1 MSFNKTGN
9 CPYTE
14 AVQSPDTS
22 NLGRY
27 LNYCDRLSSSHTHTP
42 PPPFPLLFNQINTMA
57 PALSTLRCPS
67 HPMFTRSPFDITKT
81 LPPAISPGSTYGQ
94 LMFES
99 TLAFVD
105 NQTGED
111 VNMKIKLQGYGSTT
125 SSLLEDKIY
134 FLSGRLISPNSK
146 TPLVLYYD
154 QEMTFPIANSEG
166 YSVSLANK
174 AGCYRFGVVVSKV
187 EAKDE
192 SSSVTQ
198 FNNLFVKIR
207 HTDYDVQIA
216 GNRNLA
222 KTLGLFQVGIVCVCI
237 SREKSTNVTNLQDAG
252 PLNVKTR
259 RPIQINF
266 KSNNKGSA
274 QVPLPTSQHSGP
286 DEGFSKCKAGKS
298 SGRAITTTPP
308 KKRKYKKRSAPA
320 VQDEADQL
328 VPEAL

>member
-1 MSFNKTGN
+1 
-9 CPYTE
+9 
-14 AVQSPDTS
+14 
-22 NLGRY
+22 
-27 LNYCDRLSSSHTHTP
+27 
-42 PPPFPLLFNQINTMA
+42 MA

-174 AGCYRFGVVVSKV
+174 AGCYGFGVVVSKV

-222 KTLGLFQVGIVCVCI
+222 KPFGLFQVGREVVISGYIARYSVENRIVCVCI

>member
-1 MSFNKTGN
+1 
-9 CPYTE
+9 
-14 AVQSPDTS
+14 
-22 NLGRY
+22 
-27 LNYCDRLSSSHTHTP
+27 
-42 PPPFPLLFNQINTMA
+42 MA
-57 PALSTLRCPS
+57 PALSTLRRPS

-81 LPPAISPGSTYGQ
+81 LLPAISPGSTYGQ

-125 SSLLEDKIY
+125 SSLSEDKIY

-146 TPLVLYYD
+146 TPPVLYYD
-154 QEMTFPIANSEG
+154 QEMTFPIADLEG

-174 AGCYRFGVVVSKV
+174 AGCYGFGVVVSKA

-222 KTLGLFQVGIVCVCI
+222 KAFGLFQIGQEVVI
-237 SREKSTNVTNLQDAG
+237 SGYIAGYSFENRMLEVNALSVSVSAGQTSTNATNLQDAG

-259 RPIQINF
+259 RLIQINF
-266 KSNNKGSA
+266 KSDNEGSA
-274 QVPLPTSQHSGP
+274 ADPGSTQFLLPNSQHSGP

-298 SGRAITTTPP
+298 SGQDITTTPP
-308 KKRKYKKRSAPA
+308 KKHKYTKRSAPA